1 MTDRHIFWRCF
12 LLVPLALAVV
22 YFMRIQHRGP
32 FQSPRSIDIASRALI
47 IEDREVDDGRV
58 STLHKEQ
65 KSYLHSM
72 VEAGVC
78 EHLYLDLGTNVG
90 VSIRK
95 VYEPQ
100 YYPRAPLIHKF
111 DTSFG
116 VNRTRVCSV
125 GFEPNAVHV
134 ERLQTLQKSY
144 RRAGF
149 PTVIFT
155 STALAAQAGVLKF
168 FRTPGQT
175 EEGSSVIERL
185 EGSEFDEAIAVD
197 TDAFLNSLFQLWHS
211 SASYSP
217 ASRVL
222 AKMDIEGS
230 EYFVLPRMFAGGSLC
245 HISEMTVEWH
255 PDILTKGAA
264 RHGPTYA
271 ADMLSEWKA
280 SGMCPSFSLI
290 QLDDESYAVDPGP
303 LPTHHSNF
311 LQWLPADAF

>member
-1 MTDRHIFWRCF
+1 
-12 LLVPLALAVV
+12 
-22 YFMRIQHRGP
+22 
-32 FQSPRSIDIASRALI
+32 
-47 IEDREVDDGRV
+47 
-58 STLHKEQ
+58 
-65 KSYLHSM
+65 
-72 VEAGVC
+72 
-78 EHLYLDLGTNVG
+78 
-90 VSIRK
+90 
-95 VYEPQ
+95 
-100 YYPRAPLIHKF
+100 
-111 DTSFG
+111 
-116 VNRTRVCSV
+116 VCSV

-175 EEGSSVIERL
+175 EEGSSVMERL

-197 TDAFLNSLFQLWHS
+197 TDAFLHSLFQLWHS

-217 ASRVL
+217 ASRVF

-245 HISEMTVEWH
+245 HISEMAVEWH
-255 PDILTKGAA
+255 PGTVLLYCTIFIYYTYFKVYAILDILTKGALM
-264 RHGPTYA
+264 HGPTYA
-271 ADMLSEWKA
+271 ADMLSAWKA

-290 QLDDESYAVDPGP
+290 QLDDESYAADPGP
-303 LPTHHSNF
+303 LPTHHSDF